1 MGSSRMRKNPQAAQ
15 KGPDARRRRP
25 PAAREAY
32 SLYVERAAK
41 GANEADGPFSAACCA
56 LGPQIVRLG
65 VVTSTQSVAF
75 ELAESGAPD
84 RTVVVADTQTAG
96 RGRRGRRWL
105 DEPRASLLASIVVR
119 PRLAIRDLPKLS
131 LTTGVAVA
139 DALEAIAGLAVRL
152 KWPNDLVVHE
162 RKIAGILLE
171 SRIAIEPLVVVGVGV
186 NLGQHRFPHE
196 LAGTATS
203 VDLETGQ
210 RVERDAMLEAVLA
223 AFDTWRARLEREGF
237 ASVRERWLALTDTIG
252 RRVTVDGRVGVAVDL
267 DGDGAL
273 VIRDAVGVHHVV
285 AGEVMG

>member
-1 MGSSRMRKNPQAAQ
+1 
-15 KGPDARRRRP
+15 
-25 PAAREAY
+25 
-32 SLYVERAAK
+32 
-41 GANEADGPFSAACCA
+41 
-56 LGPQIVRLG
+56 
-65 VVTSTQSVAF
+65 VTSTQSVAF
-75 ELAESGAPD
+75 ELADNGAPD

-105 DEPRASLLASIVVR
+105 DEPGASLLVSIVVR

-131 LTTGVAVA
+131 LAAGVAVA
-139 DALEAIAGLAVRL
+139 DALEAITGLAVRL
-152 KWPNDLVVHE
+152 KWPNDLVVDE

-203 VDLETGQ
+203 VEIETGQ
-210 RVERDAMLEAVLA
+210 RVERDAMLEAVLV

-237 ASVRERWLALTDTIG
+237 APVRERWLALTDTIG
-252 RRVTVDGRVGVAVDL
+252 RQVTVDGRVGVAVDV

-285 AGEVMG
+285 AGEVMS